1 MRLAIAGGLAAL
13 ALLAPAAAHAATPT
27 LSVDDIK
34 VTEGDS
40 GQKTAT
46 FTVTMSETSP
56 DPVTVNY
63 ATADGTAKQPG
74 DYSQTSGVLT
84 ILPGA
89 TSNTVLVPVK
99 GDTLDEIDETYDLNL
114 SSASGATISD
124 SRGVGTITD
133 DDPSPTLSVTDAS
146 RTETN
151 GAVNFTVRLSKASG
165 RDVSVKYAT
174 ADGSARAPG
183 DYVATTGT
191 VTIPAGSTSR
201 TAAVQIREDSLDE
214 PSETF
219 TLNLSDP
226 SGASI
231 SDAQGKGTIADD
243 DAAPRLS
250 IRNTGVREGQVAGL
264 LVALSR
270 PSGRTITVRF
280 ATEQRTARAGADFAA
295 TSGTLTIRAG
305 AASGAVFVR
314 TLQDRLDEANETLVV
329 RLSRASN
336 AGISDSSGTATILD
350 DDPAPNARPRVS
362 RLHLS
367 PFAFRAALRGGPTGR
382 RGGALVR
389 FALSERARVTFR
401 VQRKVGRRWRTVRGV
416 FRRAGH
422 PGLNRLHFRGRI
434 GGRRLAVGRYRLVVR
449 AVDALGAQSVARR
462 VGFRIKP

>member
-13 ALLAPAAAHAATPT
+13 ALLAPAAAHAAPT
-27 LSVDDIK
+27 LSVDDVT

-40 GQKTAT
+40 GQKNAT
-46 FTVTMSETSP
+46 FTVTTSETSSNP
-56 DPVTVNY
+56 ITVNY
-63 ATADGTAKQPG
+63 ATADGTARQPA
-74 DYSQTSGVLT
+74 DYSQTSGLLT

-99 GDTLDEIDETYDLNL
+99 GDTLDEVDETYDLNL

-124 SRGVGTITD
+124 SRGIGTITD
-133 DDPSPTLSVTDAS
+133 DDPSPTLSVTNAS

-151 GAVNFTVRLSKASG
+151 GAMNFTVRLSKASG

-183 DYVATTGT
+183 DYAAATGT

-226 SGASI
+226 SAASI
-231 SDAQGKGTIADD
+231 SDGQGRGTIADD

-280 ATEQRTARAGADFAA
+280 ATEQGTARAGSDFAT
-295 TSGTLTIRAG
+295 TSGTLTIPAG
-305 AASGAVFVR
+305 AGSGAVFVR
-314 TLQDRLDEANETLVV
+314 TLQDRRDEPNETFVV

-336 AGISDSSGTATILD
+336 AGISDSSGAATILD
-350 DDPAPNARPRVS
+350 DDPSGNVAPRVN
-362 RLHLS
+362 RLRLS

-382 RGGALVR
+382 RGGTLVR
-389 FALSERARVTFR
+389 FTLSERASVTFR
-401 VQRKVGRRWRTVRGV
+401 VQRRVGGRWRTVRGA

-422 PGLNRLHFRGRI
+422 AGLNRLHFRGRI

-449 AVDALGAQSVARR
+449 AVDGLGPRSAVRR
-462 VGFRIKP
+462 VGFRIRP

>member
-1 MRLAIAGGLAAL
+1 MWRTTAAAERNSRPARGFSRLMRLAIAGGLAAL

-27 LSVDDIK
+27 LSVDDVK

-124 SRGVGTITD
+124 SRGIGTITD

-151 GAVNFTVRLSKASG
+151 GAMNFTVRLSKASG

-174 ADGSARAPG
+174 ADGSAHAPG
-183 DYVATTGT
+183 DYAATIGT

-219 TLNLSDP
+219 TLNLSEP
-226 SGASI
+226 SAASI
-231 SDAQGKGTIADD
+231 SDAQGRGTIADD

-264 LVALSR
+264 LGGEIVHGGEDRELGRKIGIEVA
-270 PSGRTITVRF
+270 GRI
-280 ATEQRTARAGADFAA
+280 
-295 TSGTLTIRAG
+295 I
-305 AASGAVFVR
+305 
-314 TLQDRLDEANETLVV
+314 
-329 RLSRASN
+329 
-336 AGISDSSGTATILD
+336 
-350 DDPAPNARPRVS
+350 APN
-362 RLHLS
+362 
-367 PFAFRAALRGGPTGR
+367 LRS
-382 RGGALVR
+382 AD
-389 FALSERARVTFR
+389 
-401 VQRKVGRRWRTVRGV
+401 
-416 FRRAGH
+416 H
-422 PGLNRLHFRGRI
+422 PGV
-434 GGRRLAVGRYRLVVR
+434 LA
-449 AVDALGAQSVARR
+449 
-462 VGFRIKP
+462 